1 MPAASASKTT
11 VIIVNTGSPSA
22 PTKEAL
28 AQYLLEFLG
37 DRRVVELS
45 PLIWQPILRCIIIPR
60 RSEASARRYKTVW
73 TKDGSPLMAISAQ
86 TAAAMQKKLGEDFCV
101 TWAMCY
107 GTHRIAEVLAQVG
120 QTKPDRIVILPMFAQ
135 YATQTT
141 EAVYDALNRATKKN
155 PMDCKILR
163 IRSYHNHPLY
173 IEALAAGV
181 RRHWENA
188 GTLGAKGKILMSFH
202 GIPQASSDRGDP
214 YEKQCKE
221 TAMLLAQKLGL
232 SDEQY
237 EVAFQ
242 SKFGKAKWLEPSAV
256 DAAQRL
262 GRIELERLDVICP
275 GFAAD
280 CLETLEEIAS
290 ELKGVYEAQ
299 GGRGFFYIPAL
310 NVQKEAIDLY
320 ASLVQEALESA

>member
-1 MPAASASKTT
+1 
-11 VIIVNTGSPSA
+11 
-22 PTKEAL
+22 
-28 AQYLLEFLG
+28 
-37 DRRVVELS
+37 
-45 PLIWQPILRCIIIPR
+45 
-60 RSEASARRYKTVW
+60 
-73 TKDGSPLMAISAQ
+73 
-86 TAAAMQKKLGEDFCV
+86 
-101 TWAMCY
+101 
-107 GTHRIAEVLAQVG
+107 
-120 QTKPDRIVILPMFAQ
+120 
-135 YATQTT
+135 
-141 EAVYDALNRATKKN
+141 
-155 PMDCKILR
+155 MDCKILR

-256 DAAQRL
+256 NAAQRL
-262 GRIELERLDVICP
+262 GRMELERLDVICP